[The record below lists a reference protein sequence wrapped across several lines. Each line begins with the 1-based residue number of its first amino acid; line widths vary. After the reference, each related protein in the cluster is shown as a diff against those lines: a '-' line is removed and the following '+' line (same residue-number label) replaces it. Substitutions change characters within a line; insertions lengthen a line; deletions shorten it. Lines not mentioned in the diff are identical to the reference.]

1 MKKTAIKKTGEYVY
15 TETLDNGL
23 IIIMLPNYKVKNYYA
38 TLSTNFGSIHTNF
51 KFEGKSYKLPKGIAH
66 FLEHLLFNMPDGTS
80 AHDYFSQMGSNINA
94 FTSYD
99 VTCYEVYANSKFK
112 ENLSYLLKYVYT
124 PYFTKELVNNEK
136 GIITEEIKMITDNP
150 SSEIVYGMFKNL
162 FIKDERQHLISGTIE
177 DINKITA
184 DDLNT
189 AYDAFY
195 HPENMF
201 LIITGNFKP
210 EEAIAIAIDTMKD
223 FEFPEYNKP
232 ILKEVNEPYKVNN
245 EYLEKEMPVDKEKVT
260 IALKIPKSNFKTLK
274 LTELELRL
282 YINLIMRINFGITSL
297 LKEELLS
304 GGIITGSISSFLT
317 LTDEYAV
324 QAIMSSTEYP
334 DYFIKRVKET
344 LDNLFLSEEEIN
356 RKIKSSIS
364 NLIMSFDEIELVNND
379 IQDDML
385 NNGKYITDI
394 YTHYRNLN
402 YETAKKVMEKLK
414 NNIMAITI
422 LKPKEDN

>member
-223 FEFPEYNKP
+223 FEFSEYNKP